1 MVSERVPEIDGW
13 GNFVC
18 SLVGALRLSPRSGE
32 GLGMPFFFGSAVAHR
47 AIPTR
52 PPVCPALVFSCPVQW
67 DDPLQ
72 RTFRMRQIMRHR
84 IGSAVVVWLLAIG
97 WTTSSWALT
106 IVPRTFT
113 ELVGLA
119 DWVLIGTV
127 TQVASAVEAKG
138 ERIYT
143 YVTLADLEV
152 IKGEWHDTE
161 YVLRVSGGVVD
172 QRMEVYPGLPQ
183 FETGRRYILFI
194 QGNFRDLFPVV
205 GLAQGVF
212 RVEWDPERQQE
223 VVRTLQDQAHARTSG
238 GASPEQQLASSL
250 SETSM
255 TVEAFVQ
262 RIHEQLRLHSQ
273 EDPRVTSPG
282 GPPSPG
288 GTTP

>member
-1 MVSERVPEIDGW
+1 MTHRSGW
-13 GNFVC
+13 IVGILV
-18 SLVGALRLSPRSGE
+18 LLVVGQTRVGALT
-32 GLGMPFFFGSAVAHR
+32 
-47 AIPTR
+47 AI
-52 PPVCPALVFSCPVQW
+52 
-67 DDPLQ
+67 Q
-72 RTFRMRQIMRHR
+72 RTF
-84 IGSAVVVWLLAIG
+84 A
-97 WTTSSWALT
+97 
-106 IVPRTFT
+106 

-119 DWVLIGTV
+119 DCVLIGTV
-127 TQVASAVEAKG
+127 TRVTSALGTDG
-138 ERIYT
+138 EKIYT

-152 IKGEWHDTE
+152 IKGEVPDTS
-161 YVLRVSGGVVD
+161 YVLRIRGGTVD
-172 QRMEVYPGLPQ
+172 TQREVYPGIPQ
-183 FETGRRYILFI
+183 LETGGRYILFV

-262 RIHEQLRLHSQ
+262 RIHAQLHLHPQ
-273 EDPRVTSPG
+273 ADPRATSPG
-282 GPPSPG
+282 RSPSPG